1 MATAKAKLHT
11 VMARTGKKCRY
22 ETWQLPQSEAGSVAL
37 EGHPESGLLEFNK
50 QDPMFA
56 CKLHLPDGVTIQSS
70 SFRRK
75 KDAEQD
81 AALHALQ
88 KVRVDTSSFLDFYS
102 HDRDIHGHSLFV
114 STFLCLQFS
123 VFKRTSCIEVRLNNL
138 VFVNDTNLAT
148 LQMGILYEP
157 GALQATAKESWEGL
171 LHKVSL
177 AFTDQVS
184 SFSILHVKRCFRI
197 WLLGL
202 IDWIYLFLNS

>member
-22 ETWQLPQSEAGSVAL
+22 ETWQLPQTEAGSIAL
-37 EGHPESGLLEFNK
+37 EGHPETGLVEFNK

-88 KVRVDTSSFLDFYS
+88 KVRGDTSPFLQFYS
-102 HDRDIHGHSLFV
+102 HDRDICG
-114 STFLCLQFS
+114 LCFFIFTCLCVQFS
-123 VFKRTSCIEVRLNNL
+123 VLIRTPLNRDTERASGCSSMKDWEYTQSCLS
-138 VFVNDTNLAT
+138 FLA
-148 LQMGILYEP
+148 
-157 GALQATAKESWEGL
+157 
-171 LHKVSL
+171 
-177 AFTDQVS
+177 
-184 SFSILHVKRCFRI
+184 
-197 WLLGL
+197 
-202 IDWIYLFLNS
+202 LFC